1 MQCEEILTSKESLAR
16 LKKQAEDKKAKQ
28 AGAKKGKAGAGV
40 AGPSGPTVGAMDKFV
55 KRGSRSSVRQRKPQH
70 PQEEDPDDVES
81 GHEDPPASQGTNPED
96 STVVLDGL
104 DTTAPVDMSGSLH
117 AVAGPSAPRSPPK
130 TPPRARKTRGQK
142 RKVVEISTE
151 DSGSD
156 TANDESESEA
166 PPPTPPRYQFSSEE
180 ELKKKLKARSS
191 YVIFD
196 HNGQMWAGIVDKI
209 VKPDSIKIK
218 KMKIVQDPQTQG
230 YTGRWEFPPRSDK
243 WTGRAWCKYKDIK
256 HLTSPPNLVGT
267 NTRPQYKIPKVD
279 QYWVPP
285 TRL

>member
-1 MQCEEILTSKESLAR
+1 MGVQMESGEILTSEESLAR
-16 LKKQAEDKKAKQ
+16 LKQQAEDKKAKQ
-28 AGAKKGKAGAGV
+28 TKKGKAGAGAGV

-81 GHEDPPASQGTNPED
+81 GHEDPPSSQGTNPED

-151 DSGSD
+151 DS
-156 TANDESESEA
+156 
-166 PPPTPPRYQFSSEE
+166 
-180 ELKKKLKARSS
+180 
-191 YVIFD
+191 
-196 HNGQMWAGIVDKI
+196 
-209 VKPDSIKIK
+209 
-218 KMKIVQDPQTQG
+218 
-230 YTGRWEFPPRSDK
+230 
-243 WTGRAWCKYKDIK
+243 
-256 HLTSPPNLVGT
+256 
-267 NTRPQYKIPKVD
+267 
-279 QYWVPP
+279 
-285 TRL
+285 